1 LIVDQILSATVTD
14 LSKKVTCQTY
24 KIEKANSNLDRAQLI
39 LGNKIFLSKFSNH
52 ISAVQNQDFS
62 QDEILIEEAA
72 DLDLQTLVDYTA
84 TAAQRNLEEDTINQM
99 ITEVVGNC
107 MKDVSDDAVTIAQRN
122 LEEDTINQMI
132 TEVVGNCMKDVRN
145 KRKVNK

>member
-1 LIVDQILSATVTD
+1 
-14 LSKKVTCQTY
+14 
-24 KIEKANSNLDRAQLI
+24 
-39 LGNKIFLSKFSNH
+39 
-52 ISAVQNQDFS
+52 
-62 QDEILIEEAA
+62 
-72 DLDLQTLVDYTA
+72 
-84 TAAQRNLEEDTINQM
+84 
-99 ITEVVGNC
+99 